1 MDIRQRGLAAAI
13 DLFPGSSRDSWHPND
28 RVGMKVC
35 LEARKHGL
43 LLRPLLD
50 SILVV
55 PPLVINEEEI
65 GFLFNS
71 LKTAIDAVMNNIG
84 N

>member
-1 MDIRQRGLAAAI
+1 
-13 DLFPGSSRDSWHPND
+13 
-28 RVGMKVC
+28 MKVC

-55 PPLVINEEEI
+55 PPLVINKEEI
-65 GFLFNS
+65 GFLFNN

>member
-1 MDIRQRGLAAAI
+1 
-13 DLFPGSSRDSWHPND
+13 
-28 RVGMKVC
+28 MKVC

-65 GFLFNS
+65 GFLFDN